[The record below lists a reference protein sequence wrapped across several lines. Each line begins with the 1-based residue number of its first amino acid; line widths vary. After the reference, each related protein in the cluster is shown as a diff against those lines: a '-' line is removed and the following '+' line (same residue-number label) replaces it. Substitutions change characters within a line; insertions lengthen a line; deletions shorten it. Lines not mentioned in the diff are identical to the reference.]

1 MQYRLYPIVIALLL
15 VVVTLTTLPMT
26 RGARREQEGSSVEI
40 PINVLQKAIRFV
52 KQQQQQQQQ
61 QHNYKDTSQILQRL
75 ELGDI
80 HSLYEVAKAMN
91 QNNDNKDDR
100 QTSME
105 IWHALADADDGPNN
119 NSGGGGGAGGH
130 ILSQIALGFAY
141 SEHDKSRAVSY
152 FVQAGEGHGDNVPHQ
167 AALYNAGRLLAE
179 PELEDFVK
187 ALAYLRAAYNVAE
200 SHPEYSTLHLTETS
214 KFAYERLSDQLVAL
228 VKESTTIKGSVISI
242 QQVADMFLYANIE
255 DFPPVKSKEER
266 IWHSGMQSL
275 QSQKWEMAG
284 MQFEKLE
291 KTSKAKL
298 SHLQIALLH
307 ILKEYCRKFSGID
320 RGEEL

>member
-1 MQYRLYPIVIALLL
+1 
-15 VVVTLTTLPMT
+15 
-26 RGARREQEGSSVEI
+26 
-40 PINVLQKAIRFV
+40 V
-52 KQQQQQQQQ
+52 KQQQQQ
-61 QHNYKDTSQILQRL
+61 QHNYKETSQILQRL

-100 QTSME
+100 QTSIE

-119 NSGGGGGAGGH
+119 NGGGAGGH
-130 ILSQIALGFAY
+130 ILSQVALGFAY
-141 SEHDKSRAVSY
+141 SEHDKPRAVSY
-152 FVQAGEGHGDNVPHQ
+152 FVQAGEGQGDYVPHQ

-214 KFAYERLSDQLVAL
+214 KFAYERLSEQLVVL

-242 QQVADMFLYANIE
+242 QQVADMFLYASIE
-255 DFPPVKSKEER
+255 DFPLVKSKEEK
-266 IWHSGMQSL
+266 IWQSGMHSL

-307 ILKEYCRKFSGID
+307 ILKQYCKTVSGIN

>member
-1 MQYRLYPIVIALLL
+1 
-15 VVVTLTTLPMT
+15 MT

-52 KQQQQQQQQ
+52 KQQQQ
-61 QHNYKDTSQILQRL
+61 HNYKDTSQILQRL
-75 ELGDI
+75 ESGDI

-100 QTSME
+100 QTSIE

-119 NSGGGGGAGGH
+119 GNNNGGGGH
-130 ILSQIALGFAY
+130 ILSQVALGFAY
-141 SEHDKSRAVSY
+141 SEYDKPRAVSY
-152 FVQAGEGHGDNVPHQ
+152 FVQAGEGQDNVPHQ
-167 AALYNAGRLLAE
+167 AALYNAGRLLAG

-200 SHPEYSTLHLTETS
+200 SHPEYSTVHLTETS
-214 KFAYERLSDQLVAL
+214 KFGYERLSDQLLAL
-228 VKESTTIKGSVISI
+228 VKESTAVKGSVISI
-242 QQVADMFLYANIE
+242 QMVADMFLYANLD
-255 DFPPVKSKEER
+255 DFPLVKSKEAK
-266 IWHSGMQSL
+266 IWQSGMQSL
-275 QSQKWEMAG
+275 QSQKWEMAS

-298 SHLQIALLH
+298 SQLQIALLH
-307 ILKEYCRKFSGID
+307 ILKQYCKTVSGID